1 MKKTKVYLRNAPKVK
16 KVNNKIVKLPIEGD
30 TKMNRADGSVK
41 NNRLLISTPTLGVFR
56 SEWVNARFSQ
66 TIPTNFSVVDVQNFM
81 NPYMPVGF
89 QLTDAENL
97 SAKAMVEGDFEW
109 FLSIED
115 DNIIPQGALIK
126 INEYMIKAD
135 IPVVSGLYFTKSVP
149 PEPILY
155 RGTGKGHYANWKLG
169 EKVWVDG
176 IPFGFTLIHGA
187 IIKAL
192 WDASPEYVVNG
203 VVTRRVFDN
212 PSEGHIDPVTGGW
225 MSTSGTTDL
234 AFCKRLMVE
243 GIFEKAGFPEFQK
256 KEFPFLV
263 DTTIFVKHIDR
274 GSGVIYPISLPK
286 AFLEGKLTWQEALRI
301 LTA

>member
-1 MKKTKVYLRNAPKVK
+1 MKISK
-16 KVNNKIVKLPIEGD
+16 KIVKLPIEGD
-30 TKMNRADGSVK
+30 NLMNRSDGK
-41 NNRLLISTPTLGVFR
+41 NKHNRLLISTPTLGMFR

-66 TIPTNFSVVDVQNFM
+66 IIPTNFSSVDVQNFM
-81 NPYMPVGF
+81 NPHMPVGF
-89 QLTDAENL
+89 QLADAENL
-97 SAKAMVEGDFEW
+97 SAKAVVEGDFEW

-115 DNIIPQGALIK
+115 DNVIPQGTLIK
-126 INEYMIKAD
+126 INEYMIRND
-135 IPVVSGLYFTKSVP
+135 TPVVSGLYFTKSVP

-155 RGTGKGHYANWKLG
+155 RGQGTGHYGSWKLG

-176 IPFGFTLIHGA
+176 IPFGCTLIHGS
-187 IIKAL
+187 IIREL
-192 WDASPEYVVNG
+192 WNASPEYMVNG

-225 MSTSGTTDL
+225 MATSGTTDL
-234 AFCKRLMVE
+234 AFCKRLMTE
-243 GIFEKAGFPEFQK
+243 GIFEKAGWPEFQK

-274 GSGVIYPISLPK
+274 QTGTMYPINLPK
-286 AFLEGKLTWQEALRI
+286 AFLDGKIQWKEALAI

>member
-1 MKKTKVYLRNAPKVK
+1 M
-16 KVNNKIVKLPIEGD
+16 
-30 TKMNRADGSVK
+30 
-41 NNRLLISTPTLGVFR
+41 ISTPTLGVFR

-66 TIPTNFSVVDVQNFM
+66 VIPTNFSSVDVQNFM
-81 NPYMPVGF
+81 NPHMPVGF
-89 QLTDAENL
+89 QLADAENL
-97 SAKAMVEGDFEW
+97 SAKAFCEGDYTW

-115 DNIIPQGALIK
+115 DNVIPQGTLLK
-126 INEYMIKAD
+126 MNEYMIRGD
-135 IPVVSGLYFTKSVP
+135 VPVVSGLYFTKSVP

-155 RGTGKGHYANWKLG
+155 RGQGRGHFADWKLG

-176 IPFGFTLIHGA
+176 IPFGCTLIHGD
-187 IIKAL
+187 ILRAL
-192 WDASPEYVVNG
+192 WDESPEYVVNG

-212 PSEGHIDPVTGGW
+212 PSEGYIDPETGGW

-234 AFCKRLMVE
+234 AFCKRLMQQ
-243 GIFEKAGFPEFQK
+243 GIFEKAGFPEYQK

-274 GSGVIYPISLPK
+274 SSGVIYPTVLPK
-286 AFLEGKLTWQEALRI
+286 DFLSGKITWRDALKI